1 MNCKKIQTKLLVYLN
16 NELPDKINQ
25 LFENHIKTCP
35 DCQKELE
42 MLKKTMNLF
51 DQLPQVELEPE
62 QQEKFLFEVRQK
74 IRQQIKVKPARYRW
88 KWLLPRL
95 VPALAA
101 ASILIVFVVMRLK
114 SSDKNYAEIAVNI
127 FTSPS
132 LSMSGDFVSDY
143 FKTNGNGTALSEEL
157 NQLSTNVINE
167 IESYLTNQ
175 LEVSD
180 MVEDMTDDEKN
191 QLVKQIEEML

>member
-1 MNCKKIQTKLLVYLN
+1 MNCKKVQTKLLEYLN

-25 LFENHIKTCP
+25 LLENHIKSCP

-42 MLKKTMNLF
+42 GLKKTMNLF

-62 QQEKFLFEVRQK
+62 QQDKFLYEVRQK
-74 IRQQIKVKPARYRW
+74 IRQQTQVRPVRYRW

-101 ASILIVFVVMRLK
+101 ASILVVFVVMRLK
-114 SSDKNYAEIAVNI
+114 SSDKKYAEMAANI

-132 LSMSGDFVSDY
+132 LSISGEFVYDY
-143 FKTNGNGTALSEEL
+143 FKTNGNGNALNEEL
-157 NQLSTNVINE
+157 SQLSSNVIDE
-167 IESYLTNQ
+167 IESYLANQ

-180 MVEDMTDDEKN
+180 MVEDMTDDEKTR
-191 QLVKQIEEML
+191 LVKKIEEML

>member
-1 MNCKKIQTKLLVYLN
+1 MNCKKVQTKLLEYLN

-25 LFENHIKTCP
+25 LLENHIKTCP

-42 MLKKTMNLF
+42 GLKKTMNLF
-51 DQLPQVELEPE
+51 DQFPQVELEPE

-74 IRQQIKVKPARYRW
+74 IRKQTQVKPLRYQW
-88 KWLLPRL
+88 KWILPRF

-101 ASILIVFVVMRLK
+101 ASILVVFVVMRLK
-114 SSDKNYAEIAVNI
+114 SSDKKYAEMAANI

-132 LSMSGDFVSDY
+132 LSISGDFVYDY
-143 FKTNGNGTALSEEL
+143 FKTNGNGVILNEEL
-157 NQLSTNVINE
+157 DQFSTNVIDE

-180 MVEDMTDDEKN
+180 IVEDMTDDEKN
-191 QLVKQIEEML
+191 QLVKKIEEML

>member
-1 MNCKKIQTKLLVYLN
+1 MNCKKVQTKLLEYLN

-25 LFENHIKTCP
+25 LLENHIKKCP
-35 DCQKELE
+35 DCRKELE
-42 MLKKTMNLF
+42 ELRKTTDLF
-51 DQLPQVELEPE
+51 NQLPQIELQPE

-74 IRQQIKVKPARYRW
+74 IRQQIKVKPVRYRW

-95 VPALAA
+95 APALAA
-101 ASILIVFVVMRLK
+101 ASIIFIFVVMRIS
-114 SSDKNYAEIAVNI
+114 SSDKKYAEMAANI
-127 FTSPS
+127 FSSPS
-132 LSMSGDFVSDY
+132 LSISGEFVYDY
-143 FKTNGNGTALSEEL
+143 FKTNGNGTALNEEL
-157 NQLSTNVINE
+157 NQLSTNVIDE

-180 MVEDMTDDEKN
+180 MVDDMTDDEKT